1 MDFIERLTARVN
13 EMEDLPIRL
22 KKGYLGDNESFVVFP
37 LPASRVT
44 QEYYD
49 GTKDMDLNFEFAM
62 KSKDG
67 EKLNSTLW
75 TVQNEIEKIADL
87 ESHDGSFTFDKIEIA
102 NKPYMNQINEQGW
115 IVFLLDITAK
125 VTIYE
130 N

>member
-1 MDFIERLTARVN
+1 MDFIERLTERVN
-13 EMEDLPIRL
+13 EMENLPTTL
-22 KKGYLGDNESFVVFP
+22 KKGYLGDSESFVIYS
-37 LPASRVT
+37 LPGSRVT

-62 KSKDG
+62 QSQDG

-75 TVQNEIEKIADL
+75 TVQNEVEKIQDL
-87 ESHDGSFTFDKIEIA
+87 QSLDGSFTFDKIEIA